1 MSRSFSKKKKTEYE
15 DIELCRGVK
24 ILNQPEITCD
34 DGRGVGRLAFGQ
46 KQGRKAGLMR
56 GRSVRNDSRG
66 IMAKSIL
73 EMFIIGG
80 SMCGLLSCI
89 DIDYGA
95 LIILAACLVFAIY
108 FCSLFKSGKTWV
120 RDVGYVIFFAI
131 FVGFILLFRRYVNSG
146 FYAMVNEFLDH
157 VTDYYGAQDV
167 KVFSESIS
175 NRTVTVPIAAAT
187 IGCVEIIVLNIF
199 LNTKMSVFWA
209 AWFSLPAFVIPLF
222 FRFEPDGIYMFM
234 VIAGLVGVICLN
246 GNGHY
251 RITDAESIFQYDGK
265 KHRMSYRHSDRASFQ
280 LTMCIMLVSVAIGG
294 VIMVVKPADGFL
306 YRYKNSSVKS
316 KIEGPLGNLIMYG
329 FESLRNS
336 ANTGGLANGQL
347 GGVSDVY
354 IDGQTD
360 LIVRFAPYSSDRI
373 YLRSFVGDSYDW
385 DHWSRDLENM
395 YPAPDNTDAHPHG
408 RMDIKNV
415 DGTQGVEYYPYYSG
429 YDSGLYDVD
438 DSAGSSTENSE
449 KTAIGVYDEDD
460 GYYTYDYAPSALAEP
475 VSDDPDARYLAVP
488 EVNLKSVQEFC
499 EKAGITELDSVD
511 SKIQKTYIYFLEN
524 YPYTMHP
531 GATPRD
537 EDYVNYFLNT
547 TKKGLCANYATAGA
561 LILRY
566 LGIPTRYVEGYVIDY
581 DEVLG
586 GDIID
591 DRKYSDYFTGY
602 NDLGET
608 AVVQV
613 DVTDGGA
620 HAWIEAFIH
629 GRWQVVE
636 LTPPSNEEDD
646 ETTEDFWTR
655 FGRWLSGDSGDGGDT
670 TATGFTFSLGDNI
683 WIIYILIGGVLLAV
697 LVFVV
702 RLIVIKVIRIAG
714 YHSRDAASN
723 VVAYYRYTCDYA
735 RMADAD
741 FDRAESH
748 RAQLE
753 IFAPD
758 MDDDERRELA
768 DDLELVSYGPGAD
781 PDAYEVMAKRLR
793 KIFRTYRKCVPVV
806 KRIYIFRKL

>member
-1 MSRSFSKKKKTEYE
+1 MSRLFSKKKKTEYE

-34 DGRGVGRLAFGQ
+34 DGRGVGRLAFDQGQ
-46 KQGRKAGLMR
+46 ERKRDLTRGRYGRK
-56 GRSVRNDSRG
+56 DSSG

-73 EMFIIGG
+73 EMLIIGG

-95 LIILAACLVFAIY
+95 LIILAACLVFSIY

-120 RDVGYVIFFAI
+120 RDVGYVIFFAV
-131 FVGFILLFRRYVNSG
+131 FVAFILLFRRYVNSG

-175 NRTVTVPIAAAT
+175 NRAVTVPIAAAT
-187 IGCVEIIVLNIF
+187 ICCVEIIVLNIF
-199 LNTKMSVFWA
+199 INARMSVFWA
-209 AWFSLPAFVIPLF
+209 AWFSLPAFMVPLF
-222 FRFEPDGIYMFM
+222 FRFEPDGIYVFM
-234 VIAGLVGVICLN
+234 VIAGLIGVICLN

-251 RITDAESIFQYDGK
+251 RITDAESTFQYDEK
-265 KHRMSYRHSDRASFQ
+265 RQRLSYRHSDRASFQ
-280 LTMCIMLVSVAIGG
+280 LTACIMIVSVIVGG
-294 VIMVVKPADGFL
+294 VIMILKPADSFL
-306 YRYKNSSVKS
+306 YRYKNSSVKNR
-316 KIEGPLGNLIMYG
+316 IEEPLGNLIMYG

-373 YLRSFVGDSYDW
+373 YLRSFVGDAYDW
-385 DHWSRDLENM
+385 NHWSRDQENM
-395 YPAPDNTDAHPHG
+395 YPSPDNMDAHPHG
-408 RMDIKNV
+408 RMDVKNV
-415 DGTQGVEYYPYYSG
+415 DGTQGVEYYPYYSE
-429 YDSGLYDVD
+429 YDSVICD
-438 DSAGSSTENSE
+438 
-449 KTAIGVYDEDD
+449 DD

-475 VSDDPDARYLAVP
+475 VSDDPDPRYLAVP
-488 EVNLKSVQEFC
+488 ETNLKSVQKFC

-511 SKIQKTYIYFLEN
+511 SKIQKVYIYFLEN

-581 DEVLG
+581 NEVLSG
-586 GDIID
+586 EILD
-591 DRKYSDYFTGY
+591 DRKYDDYFSGY
-602 NDLGET
+602 NDLGKT

-655 FGRWLSGDSGDGGDT
+655 FGRWLSSDSGEDGVESTRGY
-670 TATGFTFSLGDNI
+670 TFSLGDNI
-683 WIIYILIGGVLLAV
+683 WIVYIFIGGVILAV
-697 LVFVV
+697 SIFVV
-702 RLIVIKVIRIAG
+702 RLAAIKMIRIAG
-714 YHSRDAASN
+714 YHGDDASAN
-723 VVAYYRYTCDYA
+723 IVAYYRYMCDYA
-735 RMADAD
+735 RMVDAD

-753 IFAPD
+753 LFAPD
-758 MDDDERRELA
+758 MNERERKVLAESLELA
-768 DDLELVSYGPGAD
+768 SYGPGSD
-781 PDAYEVMAKRLR
+781 TVTCEIMGKQLR
-793 KIFRTYRKCVPVV
+793 EIFRTYRKRVPVI

>member
-1 MSRSFSKKKKTEYE
+1 MSRLFSKKKKTEYA

-34 DGRGVGRLAFGQ
+34 DGRGVGRLAFDHGQ
-46 KQGRKAGLMR
+46 ERKRGLTRGRYGRK
-56 GRSVRNDSRG
+56 DSRG

-73 EMFIIGG
+73 EMLIIGG

-95 LIILAACLVFAIY
+95 LIILAACIVFSIY

-120 RDVGYVIFFAI
+120 RDVGYVIFFAV
-131 FVGFILLFRRYVNSG
+131 FVAFILLFRKYVNSG

-175 NRTVTVPIAAAT
+175 NRAVTVPIAAAT
-187 IGCVEIIVLNIF
+187 ICCVEIIVLNIF
-199 LNTKMSVFWA
+199 INARMSVFWA
-209 AWFSLPAFVIPLF
+209 AWFSLPAFMVPLF
-222 FRFEPDGIYMFM
+222 FRFEPDGIYVFM
-234 VIAGLVGVICLN
+234 VIAGLIGVICLN

-251 RITDAESIFQYDGK
+251 RITDAESTFRYDGK
-265 KHRMSYRHSDRASFQ
+265 KHRLSYRHSDRASFQ
-280 LTMCIMLVSVAIGG
+280 LTVCIMIVSVIIGG
-294 VIMVVKPADGFL
+294 VIMILKPAESFL
-306 YRYKNSSVKS
+306 YRYKNSSVKNR
-316 KIEGPLGNLIMYG
+316 IEEPLGNLIMYG

-373 YLRSFVGDSYDW
+373 YLRSFVGDAYDW
-385 DHWSRDLENM
+385 NHWSRDQENM
-395 YPAPDNTDAHPHG
+395 YPSPDNMDAHPHG
-408 RMDIKNV
+408 RMDVKNV
-415 DGTQGVEYYPYYSG
+415 DGTQGVEYYPYYSE
-429 YDSGLYDVD
+429 YDSAIYDD
-438 DSAGSSTENSE
+438 
-449 KTAIGVYDEDD
+449 DD

-475 VSDDPDARYLAVP
+475 VSDDPDPRYLAVP
-488 EVNLKSVQEFC
+488 ETNLKSVQEFC
-499 EKAGITELDSVD
+499 ENAGITELDSVD
-511 SKIQKTYIYFLEN
+511 SKIQKVYIYFMEN

-581 DEVLG
+581 NEVLS
-586 GDIID
+586 GDILD
-591 DRKYSDYFTGY
+591 DLKYDDYFAGY
-602 NDLGET
+602 NELGET

-636 LTPPSNEEDD
+636 LTPPSDEEDD

-655 FGRWLSGDSGDGGDT
+655 FGRWLSSDSGEDGGEST
-670 TATGFTFSLGDNI
+670 VGYTFSLGGSI
-683 WIIYILIGGVLLAV
+683 WIVYILIGGVILAISI
-697 LVFVV
+697 FIV
-702 RLIVIKVIRIAG
+702 RLVTIKMIRISG
-714 YHSRDAASN
+714 YHGRDACEN
-723 VVAYYRYTCDYA
+723 IVAYYRYMCDYA

-753 IFAPD
+753 LFAPD
-758 MDDDERRELA
+758 MNERERKVLA
-768 DDLELVSYGPGAD
+768 DSLEFASYGPGTD
-781 PDAYEVMAKRLR
+781 TVTCEIVGKQLR
-793 KIFRTYRKCVPVV
+793 EIFRTYRKRVPVI

>member
-1 MSRSFSKKKKTEYE
+1 MSRLFSKKKKTEYE

-34 DGRGVGRLAFGQ
+34 DGRGVGRLAFDQGQ
-46 KQGRKAGLMR
+46 ERKRDLTHGRYGRK
-56 GRSVRNDSRG
+56 DSRG

-73 EMFIIGG
+73 EMLIIGG

-95 LIILAACLVFAIY
+95 LIILAACLVFSIY

-120 RDVGYVIFFAI
+120 RDVGYVIFFAV
-131 FVGFILLFRRYVNSG
+131 FVAFILLFRRYVNSG

-175 NRTVTVPIAAAT
+175 NRAVTVPIAAAT
-187 IGCVEIIVLNIF
+187 ICCVEIIVLNIF
-199 LNTKMSVFWA
+199 INARMSVFWT
-209 AWFSLPAFVIPLF
+209 AWFSLPAFMVPLF
-222 FRFEPDGIYMFM
+222 FRFEPDGIYVFM
-234 VIAGLVGVICLN
+234 VIAGLIGVICLN

-251 RITDAESIFQYDGK
+251 RITDAESTFQYDEK
-265 KHRMSYRHSDRASFQ
+265 RQRLSYRHSDRASFQ
-280 LTMCIMLVSVAIGG
+280 LTACIMIVSVIIGG
-294 VIMVVKPADGFL
+294 VIMILKPADSFL
-306 YRYKNSSVKS
+306 YRYKNSSVKNR
-316 KIEGPLGNLIMYG
+316 IEEPLGNLIMYG

-373 YLRSFVGDSYDW
+373 YLRSFVGDAYDW
-385 DHWSRDLENM
+385 NHWSRDQENM
-395 YPAPDNTDAHPHG
+395 YPSPDNMDAHPHG
-408 RMDIKNV
+408 RMDVKNV
-415 DGTQGVEYYPYYSG
+415 DGTQGVEYYPYYSE
-429 YDSGLYDVD
+429 YDSVICD
-438 DSAGSSTENSE
+438 
-449 KTAIGVYDEDD
+449 DD

-475 VSDDPDARYLAVP
+475 VSDDPDPRYLAVP
-488 EVNLKSVQEFC
+488 ETNLKSVQKFC

-511 SKIQKTYIYFLEN
+511 SKIQKVYIYFLEN

-581 DEVLG
+581 NEVLSG
-586 GDIID
+586 EILD
-591 DRKYSDYFTGY
+591 DRKYDDYFSGY
-602 NDLGET
+602 NDLGKT

-655 FGRWLSGDSGDGGDT
+655 FGRWLSSDSGEDGVESTRGY
-670 TATGFTFSLGDNI
+670 TFSLGDNI
-683 WIIYILIGGVLLAV
+683 WIVYIFIGGVILAV
-697 LVFVV
+697 SIFVV
-702 RLIVIKVIRIAG
+702 RLAAIKMIRIAG
-714 YHSRDAASN
+714 YHGDDASTN
-723 VVAYYRYTCDYA
+723 IVAYYRYMCDYA
-735 RMADAD
+735 RMVDAD

-753 IFAPD
+753 LFAPD
-758 MDDDERRELA
+758 MNERERKVLAESLELA
-768 DDLELVSYGPGAD
+768 SYGPGSD
-781 PDAYEVMAKRLR
+781 TVTCEIMGKQLR
-793 KIFRTYRKCVPVV
+793 EIFRTYRKRVPVI

>member
-1 MSRSFSKKKKTEYE
+1 MSRLFSKKKKTEYE

-34 DGRGVGRLAFGQ
+34 DGRGVGRLAFDQGQ
-46 KQGRKAGLMR
+46 ERKRDLTHGRYGRK
-56 GRSVRNDSRG
+56 DSRG

-73 EMFIIGG
+73 EMLIIGG

-95 LIILAACLVFAIY
+95 LIILAACLVFSIY
-108 FCSLFKSGKTWV
+108 FCSLFKSGKTWG
-120 RDVGYVIFFAI
+120 RDVGYVIFFAV
-131 FVGFILLFRRYVNSG
+131 FVAFILLFRRYVNSG

-175 NRTVTVPIAAAT
+175 NRAVTVPIAAAT
-187 IGCVEIIVLNIF
+187 ICCVEIIVLNIF
-199 LNTKMSVFWA
+199 INARMSVFWT
-209 AWFSLPAFVIPLF
+209 AWFSLPAFMVPLF
-222 FRFEPDGIYMFM
+222 FRFEPDGIYVFM
-234 VIAGLVGVICLN
+234 VIAGLIGVICLN

-251 RITDAESIFQYDGK
+251 RITDAESTFQYDEK
-265 KHRMSYRHSDRASFQ
+265 RQRLSYRHSDRASFQ
-280 LTMCIMLVSVAIGG
+280 LTACIMIVSVIIGG
-294 VIMVVKPADGFL
+294 VIMILKPADSFL
-306 YRYKNSSVKS
+306 YRYKNSSVKNR
-316 KIEGPLGNLIMYG
+316 IEEPLGNLIMYG

-373 YLRSFVGDSYDW
+373 YLRSFVGDAYDW
-385 DHWSRDLENM
+385 NHWSRDQENM
-395 YPAPDNTDAHPHG
+395 YPSPDNMDAHPHG
-408 RMDIKNV
+408 RMDVKNV
-415 DGTQGVEYYPYYSG
+415 DGTQGVEYYPYYSE
-429 YDSGLYDVD
+429 YDSVICD
-438 DSAGSSTENSE
+438 
-449 KTAIGVYDEDD
+449 DD

-475 VSDDPDARYLAVP
+475 VSDDPDPRYLAVP
-488 EVNLKSVQEFC
+488 ETNLKSVQKFC

-511 SKIQKTYIYFLEN
+511 SKIQKVYIYFLEN

-581 DEVLG
+581 NEVLSG
-586 GDIID
+586 EILD
-591 DRKYSDYFTGY
+591 DRKYDDYFSGY
-602 NDLGET
+602 NDLGKT

-655 FGRWLSGDSGDGGDT
+655 FGRWLSSDSGEDGVESTRGY
-670 TATGFTFSLGDNI
+670 TFSLGDNI
-683 WIIYILIGGVLLAV
+683 WIVYIFIGGVILAV
-697 LVFVV
+697 SIFVV
-702 RLIVIKVIRIAG
+702 RLAAIKMIRIAG
-714 YHSRDAASN
+714 YHGDDASTN
-723 VVAYYRYTCDYA
+723 IVAYYRYMCDYA
-735 RMADAD
+735 RMVDAD

-753 IFAPD
+753 LFAPD
-758 MDDDERRELA
+758 MNERERKVLAESLELA
-768 DDLELVSYGPGAD
+768 SYGPGSD
-781 PDAYEVMAKRLR
+781 TVTCEIMGKQLR
-793 KIFRTYRKCVPVV
+793 EIFRTYRKRVPVI

>member
-1 MSRSFSKKKKTEYE
+1 MSRLFSKKKKTEYE

-34 DGRGVGRLAFGQ
+34 DGRGVGRLAFDHGQ
-46 KQGRKAGLMR
+46 ERKRGLTRGRYGRK
-56 GRSVRNDSRG
+56 DSRG

-73 EMFIIGG
+73 EMLIIGG

-95 LIILAACLVFAIY
+95 LIILAACIVFSIY

-120 RDVGYVIFFAI
+120 RDVGYVIFFAV
-131 FVGFILLFRRYVNSG
+131 FVAFILLFRRYVNSG

-175 NRTVTVPIAAAT
+175 NRAVTVPIAAAT
-187 IGCVEIIVLNIF
+187 ICCVEIIVLNIF
-199 LNTKMSVFWA
+199 INARMSVFWA
-209 AWFSLPAFVIPLF
+209 AWFSLPAFMVPLF
-222 FRFEPDGIYMFM
+222 FRFEPDGIYVFM
-234 VIAGLVGVICLN
+234 VIAGLIGVICLN

-251 RITDAESIFQYDGK
+251 RITDAESTFQYDEK
-265 KHRMSYRHSDRASFQ
+265 RHRLSYRHSDRASFQ
-280 LTMCIMLVSVAIGG
+280 LTACIMIVSVIIGG
-294 VIMVVKPADGFL
+294 VIMILKPADSFL
-306 YRYKNSSVKS
+306 YRYKNSSVKNR
-316 KIEGPLGNLIMYG
+316 IEEPLGNLIMYG

-373 YLRSFVGDSYDW
+373 YLRSFVGDAYDW
-385 DHWSRDLENM
+385 NHWSRDQENM
-395 YPAPDNTDAHPHG
+395 YPSPDNMDAHPHG
-408 RMDIKNV
+408 RMDVKNV
-415 DGTQGVEYYPYYSG
+415 DGTQGVEYYPYYSE
-429 YDSGLYDVD
+429 YDSVICG
-438 DSAGSSTENSE
+438 
-449 KTAIGVYDEDD
+449 DD

-475 VSDDPDARYLAVP
+475 VSDDPDPRYLAVP
-488 EVNLKSVQEFC
+488 ETNLKSVQKFC

-511 SKIQKTYIYFLEN
+511 SKIQKVYIYFLEN

-581 DEVLG
+581 NEVLSG
-586 GDIID
+586 EILD
-591 DRKYSDYFTGY
+591 DRKYDDYFSGY
-602 NDLGET
+602 NDLGKT

-655 FGRWLSGDSGDGGDT
+655 FGRWLSSDSGEDGVESTRGY
-670 TATGFTFSLGDNI
+670 TFSLGDNI
-683 WIIYILIGGVLLAV
+683 WIVYIFIGGVILAISI
-697 LVFVV
+697 FVV
-702 RLIVIKVIRIAG
+702 RLAAIKMIRIAG
-714 YHSRDAASN
+714 YHGYDASAN
-723 VVAYYRYTCDYA
+723 IVAYYRYMCDYA
-735 RMADAD
+735 RMVDAD

-753 IFAPD
+753 LFAPD
-758 MDDDERRELA
+758 MNERERKVLAESLELA
-768 DDLELVSYGPGAD
+768 SYGPGSD
-781 PDAYEVMAKRLR
+781 TVTCEIMGKQLR
-793 KIFRTYRKCVPVV
+793 EIFRTYRKRVPVI

>member
-1 MSRSFSKKKKTEYE
+1 MSRLFSKKKKTEYE

-34 DGRGVGRLAFGQ
+34 DGRGVGRLAFDQGQ
-46 KQGRKAGLMR
+46 ERKRDLTHGRYGRK
-56 GRSVRNDSRG
+56 DSRG

-73 EMFIIGG
+73 EMLIIGG

-95 LIILAACLVFAIY
+95 LIILAACLVFSIY

-120 RDVGYVIFFAI
+120 RDVGYVIFFAV
-131 FVGFILLFRRYVNSG
+131 FVAFILLFRRYVNSG

-175 NRTVTVPIAAAT
+175 NRAVTVPIAATT
-187 IGCVEIIVLNIF
+187 ICCVEIIVLNIF
-199 LNTKMSVFWA
+199 INARMSVFWT
-209 AWFSLPAFVIPLF
+209 AWFSLPAFMVPLF
-222 FRFEPDGIYMFM
+222 FRFEPDGIYVFM
-234 VIAGLVGVICLN
+234 VIAGLIGVICLN

-251 RITDAESIFQYDGK
+251 RITDAESTFQYDEK
-265 KHRMSYRHSDRASFQ
+265 RQRLSYRHSDRASFQ
-280 LTMCIMLVSVAIGG
+280 LTACIMIVSVIIGG
-294 VIMVVKPADGFL
+294 VIMILKPADSFL
-306 YRYKNSSVKS
+306 YRYKNSSVKNR
-316 KIEGPLGNLIMYG
+316 IEEPLGNLIMYG

-373 YLRSFVGDSYDW
+373 YLRSFVGDAYDW
-385 DHWSRDLENM
+385 NHWSRDQENM
-395 YPAPDNTDAHPHG
+395 YPSPDNMDAHPHG
-408 RMDIKNV
+408 RMDVKNV
-415 DGTQGVEYYPYYSG
+415 DGTQGVEYYPYYSE
-429 YDSGLYDVD
+429 YDSVICD
-438 DSAGSSTENSE
+438 
-449 KTAIGVYDEDD
+449 DD

-475 VSDDPDARYLAVP
+475 VSDDPDPRYLAVP
-488 EVNLKSVQEFC
+488 ETNLKSVQKFC

-511 SKIQKTYIYFLEN
+511 SKIQKVYIYFLEN

-581 DEVLG
+581 NEVLSG
-586 GDIID
+586 EILD
-591 DRKYSDYFTGY
+591 DRKYDDYFSGY
-602 NDLGET
+602 NDLGKT

-655 FGRWLSGDSGDGGDT
+655 FGRWLSSDSGEDGVESTRGY
-670 TATGFTFSLGDNI
+670 TFSLGDNI
-683 WIIYILIGGVLLAV
+683 WIVYIFIGGVILAV
-697 LVFVV
+697 SIFVV
-702 RLIVIKVIRIAG
+702 RLAAIKMIRIAG
-714 YHSRDAASN
+714 YHGDDASTN
-723 VVAYYRYTCDYA
+723 IVAYYRYMCDYA
-735 RMADAD
+735 RMVDAD

-753 IFAPD
+753 LFAPD
-758 MDDDERRELA
+758 MNERERKVLAESLELA
-768 DDLELVSYGPGAD
+768 SYGPGSD
-781 PDAYEVMAKRLR
+781 TVTCEIMGKQLR
-793 KIFRTYRKCVPVV
+793 EIFRTYRKRVPVI

>member
-1 MSRSFSKKKKTEYE
+1 MSRLFSKKKKTEYE

-34 DGRGVGRLAFGQ
+34 DGRGVGRLAFDHGQ
-46 KQGRKAGLMR
+46 ERKRGLTRGRYGRK
-56 GRSVRNDSRG
+56 DSRG

-73 EMFIIGG
+73 EMLIIGG

-95 LIILAACLVFAIY
+95 LIILAACIVFSIY

-120 RDVGYVIFFAI
+120 RDVGYVIFFAV
-131 FVGFILLFRRYVNSG
+131 FVAFILLFRRYVNSG

-175 NRTVTVPIAAAT
+175 NRAVTVPIAAAT
-187 IGCVEIIVLNIF
+187 ICCVEIIVLNIF
-199 LNTKMSVFWA
+199 INARMSVFWA
-209 AWFSLPAFVIPLF
+209 AWFSLPAFMVPLF
-222 FRFEPDGIYMFM
+222 FRFEPDGIYVFM
-234 VIAGLVGVICLN
+234 VIAGLIGVICLN

-251 RITDAESIFQYDGK
+251 RITDAESTFRYDGK
-265 KHRMSYRHSDRASFQ
+265 KHRLSYRHSDRASFQ
-280 LTMCIMLVSVAIGG
+280 LTVCIMIVSVIIGG
-294 VIMVVKPADGFL
+294 VIMILKPADSFL
-306 YRYKNSSVKS
+306 YRYKNSSVKNR
-316 KIEGPLGNLIMYG
+316 IEEPLGNLIMYG

-373 YLRSFVGDSYDW
+373 YLRSFVGDAYDW
-385 DHWSRDLENM
+385 NHWSRDQENM
-395 YPAPDNTDAHPHG
+395 YPSPDNMDAHPHG
-408 RMDIKNV
+408 RMDVKNV
-415 DGTQGVEYYPYYSG
+415 DGTQGVEYYPYYSE
-429 YDSGLYDVD
+429 YDSAIYDD
-438 DSAGSSTENSE
+438 
-449 KTAIGVYDEDD
+449 DD

-475 VSDDPDARYLAVP
+475 VSDDPDPRYLAVP
-488 EVNLKSVQEFC
+488 ETNLKSVQKFC

-511 SKIQKTYIYFLEN
+511 SKIQKVYIYFLEN

-581 DEVLG
+581 NEVLSG
-586 GDIID
+586 EILD
-591 DRKYSDYFTGY
+591 DRKYDDYFSGY

-629 GRWQVVE
+629 GRWQVLE

-655 FGRWLSGDSGDGGDT
+655 FGRWLSSDSGEDGVESTRGY
-670 TATGFTFSLGDNI
+670 TFSLGDNI
-683 WIIYILIGGVLLAV
+683 WIVYIFIGGVILAISI
-697 LVFVV
+697 FVV
-702 RLIVIKVIRIAG
+702 RLAAIKMIRIAG
-714 YHSRDAASN
+714 YHGYDASAN
-723 VVAYYRYTCDYA
+723 IVAYYRYMCDYA
-735 RMADAD
+735 RMVDAD

-753 IFAPD
+753 LFAPD
-758 MDDDERRELA
+758 MNERERKVLAESLELA
-768 DDLELVSYGPGAD
+768 SYGPGSD
-781 PDAYEVMAKRLR
+781 TVTCEIMGKQLR
-793 KIFRTYRKCVPVV
+793 EIFRTYRKRVPVI

>member
-1 MSRSFSKKKKTEYE
+1 MSRLFSKKKKTEYE

-34 DGRGVGRLAFGQ
+34 DGRGVGRLAFDQRQERKRDLTRGRY
-46 KQGRKAGLMR
+46 GRK
-56 GRSVRNDSRG
+56 DSRG

-73 EMFIIGG
+73 EMLIIGG

-95 LIILAACLVFAIY
+95 LIILAACLVFSIY

-120 RDVGYVIFFAI
+120 RDVGYVIFFAV
-131 FVGFILLFRRYVNSG
+131 FVAFILLFRRYVNSG

-175 NRTVTVPIAAAT
+175 NRAVTVPIAAAT
-187 IGCVEIIVLNIF
+187 ICCVEIIVLNIF
-199 LNTKMSVFWA
+199 INARMSVFWA
-209 AWFSLPAFVIPLF
+209 AWFSLPAFMVPLF
-222 FRFEPDGIYMFM
+222 FRFEPDGIYVFM
-234 VIAGLVGVICLN
+234 VIAGLIGVICLN

-251 RITDAESIFQYDGK
+251 RITDAESTFQYDEK
-265 KHRMSYRHSDRASFQ
+265 RHRLSYRHSDRASFQ
-280 LTMCIMLVSVAIGG
+280 LTACIMIVSVIIGG
-294 VIMVVKPADGFL
+294 VIMILKPADSFL
-306 YRYKNSSVKS
+306 YRYKNSSVKNR
-316 KIEGPLGNLIMYG
+316 IEEPLGNLIMYG

-373 YLRSFVGDSYDW
+373 YLRSFVGDAYDW
-385 DHWSRDLENM
+385 NHWSRDQENM
-395 YPAPDNTDAHPHG
+395 YPAPDNMDAHPHG
-408 RMDIKNV
+408 RMDVKNV
-415 DGTQGVEYYPYYSG
+415 DGTQGVEYYPYYSE
-429 YDSGLYDVD
+429 YDSAIYDD
-438 DSAGSSTENSE
+438 
-449 KTAIGVYDEDD
+449 DD

-475 VSDDPDARYLAVP
+475 VSDDPDPRYLAVP
-488 EVNLKSVQEFC
+488 ETNLKSVQKFC

-511 SKIQKTYIYFLEN
+511 SKIQKVYIYFLEN

-581 DEVLG
+581 NEVLSG
-586 GDIID
+586 EILD
-591 DRKYSDYFTGY
+591 DRKYDDYFSGY

-655 FGRWLSGDSGDGGDT
+655 FGRWLSSDSGEDGVESTRGY
-670 TATGFTFSLGDNI
+670 TFSLGDNI
-683 WIIYILIGGVLLAV
+683 WIVYIFIGGVILAISI
-697 LVFVV
+697 FVV
-702 RLIVIKVIRIAG
+702 RLAAIKMIRIAG
-714 YHSRDAASN
+714 YHGDDASTN
-723 VVAYYRYTCDYA
+723 IVAYYRYMCDYA
-735 RMADAD
+735 RMVDAD

-753 IFAPD
+753 LFAPD
-758 MDDDERRELA
+758 MNERERKVLAESLELA
-768 DDLELVSYGPGAD
+768 SYGPGSD
-781 PDAYEVMAKRLR
+781 TVTCEIMGKQLR
-793 KIFRTYRKCVPVV
+793 EIFRTYRKRVPVI